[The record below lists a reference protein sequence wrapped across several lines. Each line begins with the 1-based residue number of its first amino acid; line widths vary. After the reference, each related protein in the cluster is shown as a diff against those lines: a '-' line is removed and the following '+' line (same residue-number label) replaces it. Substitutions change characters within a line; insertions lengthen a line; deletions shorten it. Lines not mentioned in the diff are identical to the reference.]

1 MTQFKYLRQV
11 IVILEKFLDE
21 FGGEVIGCT
30 HEEVDLLESMF
41 SPLYHLPNAY
51 KEFLIYGGKEIGKLF
66 EIRPCLSYNSAKFK
80 IEHKYRDIIDMVRIF
95 DKNAQLPPDIF
106 VLSNHLTSYFD
117 YFRLTEGE
125 NPAVYFWS
133 EEDDKGME
141 GVHREWNSF
150 SVFLINEIR
159 ICTTLLKGEILK
171 KKLKA
176 QKPPRNRQFWLP
188 TELQI
193 EKGIIK
199 SRLLDYFGFH
209 NFKQLE
215 EVAATCGLESN
226 QYLEE
231 LSGWKCRKVTEDNS
245 EIRFFPPEG
254 WQS

>member
-66 EIRPCLSYNSAKFK
+66 EIRPCLSYNRAKFK
-80 IEHKYRDIIDMVRIF
+80 IEHKYRDVIDMVRIF

-106 VLSNHLTSYFD
+106 VLSHHLTSYFD
-117 YFRLTEGE
+117 YFKLTEGE
-125 NPAVYFWS
+125 NPPVYFWS

-150 SVFLINEIR
+150 SAFLINEIR
-159 ICTTLLKGEILK
+159 ISTTLLKGETVE

-193 EKGIIK
+193 KKGITK
-199 SRLLDYFGFH
+199 PHLLRYLGFYT
-209 NFKQLE
+209 FDELE

-231 LSGWKCRKVTEDNS
+231 LSGWKCRKVSKDDTEV
-245 EIRFFPPEG
+245 RFFPPKT
-254 WQS
+254 